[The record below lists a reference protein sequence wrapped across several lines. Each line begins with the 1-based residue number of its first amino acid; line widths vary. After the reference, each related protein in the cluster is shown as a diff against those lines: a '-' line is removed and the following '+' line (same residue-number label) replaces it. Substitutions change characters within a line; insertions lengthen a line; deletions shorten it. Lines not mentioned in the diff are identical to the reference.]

1 MEQVH
6 FGVRMPKLEVTG
18 SYSYTW
24 FFQNYNGTFN
34 VTIVNAYSDCN
45 AKLEVTRNGELE
57 VADIKMEL
65 STRETI
71 NFNVQNAGMIGMML
85 NNLGDVMF
93 DSIKPYIFKIINGN
107 VRGNVNDHLKKLK
120 VMFPNSIP
128 PLDLAIAEAR
138 KFVRNNDFDP
148 YFVPDYQYATSIYS
162 VDITHNVVMGLSSFY
177 RVGDVKVLMDN
188 LTLFIET
195 NMATETLEGMCDWEA
210 GIAGLLTKSGVMSF
224 TVDSIKVMMVVSQPL
239 DIRKKPKI
247 MEMNV
252 KVGNIQLRMDG
263 AGTLDYIAEF
273 AVNILPNMLRY
284 QIVQAAEMPIKRKIQ
299 EALDNTDIEQ
309 FILDKLPI
317 IDRQL
322 YKSDISVIEDNFVE
336 EGLVL
341 KGKELDQE
349 LIL

>member
-1 MEQVH
+1 
-6 FGVRMPKLEVTG
+6 MPKLEITG
-18 SYSYTW
+18 SYFYTW
-24 FFQNYNGTFN
+24 LFQNYSGDFN
-34 VTIVNAYSDCN
+34 VTIVNALSDCN
-45 AKLEVTRNGELE
+45 AKLEVTRLGELE

-65 STRETI
+65 STRDKI
-71 NFNVQNAGMIGMML
+71 HFNVQNAGMIGFVL
-85 NNLGDVMF
+85 NSLGEVIF
-93 DSIKPYIFKIINGN
+93 DGIKPYIFKIINGN
-107 VRGNVNDHLKKLK
+107 VLGNINEHLKKLK

-138 KFVRNNDFDP
+138 KFVRNNDYDP
-148 YFVPDYQYATSIYS
+148 YFLKDYEYATSIYS
-162 VDITHNVVMGLSSFY
+162 VDVTQIVVMGLSSFY
-177 RVGDVKVLMDN
+177 RVGDIKVTMDN

-195 NMATETLEGMCDWEA
+195 NIATETLEGMCNWEA
-210 GIAGLLTKSGVMSF
+210 GIAGIFTKSGMLSF
-224 TVDSIKVMMVVSQPL
+224 TVDYIKVMILVGQPL

-247 MEMNV
+247 NDMNI

-273 AVNILPNMLRY
+273 AVNVIPNILRY

-299 EALDNTDIEQ
+299 EVLDNTDIEQ
-309 FILDKLPI
+309 AILEKLPY

-322 YKSDISVIEDNFVE
+322 YKTDFSIIEENFVE
-336 EGLVL
+336 DGLVL